1 MVNISRID
9 LNLFVVFDA
18 IYTEGGITRA
28 SETLKLSQPAISHSL
43 GRLRELIGDPLFIR
57 HGNTMMPTPHAHE
70 LIEPV
75 RRALGEI
82 ERSLVQLARFDP
94 STSQREFKIGMRSLL
109 EAAAIP
115 ELMKEIGDSAPD
127 VKISAVH
134 HGRSD
139 LQTQLVSNTL
149 SAVVDVQLP
158 LAHNIHQKFLGGGK
172 MVVIGRKGH
181 PALHGPLTMESYLA
195 QQHVIASTRPAGLP
209 PEDQELARLG
219 FQRKIKL
226 RCQQYATAC
235 KVVSASDLL
244 LTMPERFSRATNA
257 PLDNQIQ
264 PFPIELSAPDIFLYW
279 HASADNDPANLWL
292 RERICATFQRC

>member
-28 SETLKLSQPAISHSL
+28 SETLNLSQPAISHSL

-57 HGNTMMPTPHAHE
+57 QGNAMLPTPHAHE

-75 RRALGEI
+75 RRALGDI
-82 ERSLVQLARFDP
+82 ERSLKQLARFDP
-94 STSQREFKIGMRSLL
+94 ATSQREFKIGMRPLV

-115 ELMKEIGDSAPD
+115 ELMIEIGDSAPD
-127 VKISAVH
+127 VKIAAVH

-139 LQTQLVSNTL
+139 FQSHLVSNTL

-158 LAHNIHQKFLGGGK
+158 AAHNVHQKFLGGGK
-172 MVVIGRKGH
+172 MVVVARNGH
-181 PALHGPLTMESYLA
+181 PALHGPLTMETYLR
-195 QQHVIASTRPAGLP
+195 QTHVIASTRPAGP
-209 PEDQELARLG
+209 SPEDQELARLG
-219 FQRKIKL
+219 LQRKIKL
-226 RCQQYATAC
+226 RCQHYGTAC
-235 KVVSASDLL
+235 KVVSTSDLL
-244 LTMPERFSRATNA
+244 LTMPERFARGTNS
-257 PLDNQIQ
+257 PLDNQIL
-264 PFPIELSAPDIFLYW
+264 PFPIDLPAPDIFLYW